1 MSEQEALELE
11 VDAVETEEEVAEV
24 NPALDLVNALQ
35 AGEFNAAD
43 QLFKDILGDKVQATL
58 DAEKIAVA
66 GQIFNGEPAYD
77 EDFTEDE
84 VEYGEEA
91 AEFGSAEDDVEAE
104 ADTEVEAELEEEI
117 PEVE

>member
-24 NPALDLVNALQ
+24 NPTLDLVNALQ

-43 QLFKDILGDKVQATL
+43 QLFKDILGDKVHATL

-77 EDFTEDE
+77 EDFSEDD

-91 AEFGSAEDDVEAE
+91 EEFGSAESDVET
-104 ADTEVEAELEEEI
+104 DTEVGAELEEEI